1 MSWIKMKCFLLL
13 AAIRLGEGTANVVV
27 VVVVVVEEKK
37 LDLFFRGV
45 HELMEQEGT
54 NSQTWQR

>member
-1 MSWIKMKCFLLL
+1 MKCLLLL
-13 AAIRLGEGTANVVV
+13 AAIRFGEGTANVVV
-27 VVVVVVEEKK
+27 FVVVVEEEKN

>member
-1 MSWIKMKCFLLL
+1 MKCLLLL
-13 AAIRLGEGTANVVV
+13 AAIRFGEGTAN

-37 LDLFFRGV
+37 LDLFFRV

>member
-1 MSWIKMKCFLLL
+1 LLLL
-13 AAIRLGEGTANVVV
+13 AAIRFGEGTANVVV

-37 LDLFFRGV
+37 LDLFFRV

>member
-1 MSWIKMKCFLLL
+1 MDQDEVL
-13 AAIRLGEGTANVVV
+13 AAAGCYPFRRRANVVV

-37 LDLFFRGV
+37 LDLFFRV